1 MKTTLNPLDHAG
13 TTPSSKQALR
23 GWLHLLMCSKR
34 METTIN
40 DLLRVRH
47 ESSMTRF
54 SVLSQLYH
62 AGPEG
67 LSTKA
72 LAQRLIA
79 SKGNITRL
87 IDRMETDGLLQRR
100 PCSEDR
106 RVSHIFMTEEGEHV
120 FNAIAGEHEDW
131 TARIFGVL
139 DDDELET
146 LVRLTDRI
154 RANTLPEVALGISET
169 PEYYRNPDERG

>member
-1 MKTTLNPLDHAG
+1 
-13 TTPSSKQALR
+13 
-23 GWLHLLMCSKR
+23 

-40 DLLRVRH
+40 DLLRIRH

-54 SVLSQLYH
+54 SVLSQLHH
-62 AGPEG
+62 AGPDG
-67 LSTKA
+67 LSTKG

-87 IDRMETDGLLQRR
+87 IDRMETDGLVQRR

-106 RVSHIFMTEEGEHV
+106 RVSHIFMTEAGENV
-120 FNAIAGEHEDW
+120 FHAIAGEHEDW
-131 TARIFGVL
+131 TARIFGIL

-154 RANTLPEVALGISET
+154 RANTLPEVALGISKS
-169 PEYYRNPDERG
+169 PDYANGSDHHG